1 MSTPNGSVKG
11 QVNTDEQLI
20 LMVLAALAAPTL
32 LGLVVVFW
40 RRIVTWAVR
49 SGALAPARSHPLIE
63 LPSAGGAGLDVP
75 RLAIVAAV
83 VVGLAV
89 LSGSFA
95 RRAWLRRQMI
105 R

>member
-1 MSTPNGSVKG
+1 MSTPNCPVKG
-11 QVNTDEQLI
+11 QVSADEQLI
-20 LMVLAALAAPTL
+20 FMLLAALAAPTL

-40 RRIVTWAVR
+40 RRIVAWAVR
-49 SGALAPARSHPLIE
+49 AGVLTPARSHPLIE